1 FPTRRSSDLCEA
13 ATEGFKRSGNLRE
26 AALALVNLGASARY
40 LGDPGLAALRLEEA
54 LAISRKLGFQ
64 EEIAAALLMRQEPR
78 QAVSTLAATDRRLQ
92 HPAQARREP

>member
-1 FPTRRSSDLCEA
+1 
-13 ATEGFKRSGNLRE
+13 
-26 AALALVNLGASARY
+26 
-40 LGDPGLAALRLEEA
+40 LEEA

-92 HPAQARREP
+92 HPAQARREPPRGRGRPGASPGPAARQLIPGAVASG